1 MKKFLTILSTTA
13 LTVSLGTAAS
23 ASGITNSVIKA
34 AADNTSVNIIYN
46 GQLLT
51 YTDAVPENIN
61 DRIMLPFRAVLESM
75 GADVDY
81 DDASRLV
88 TASRKDTTI
97 KFTLEDDTIYVTK
110 DGQNSEIKL
119 DVPMIIKNDRT
130 LVPIRFISN
139 ALGMQV
145 GWDGDCQTVFVV
157 DADSYIDTL
166 TKDVPNL
173 MALTK
178 KDTASYNT
186 SLLDLLLNIEK
197 SNPSDTKTKNTSV
210 GLKLNSQTTDKILSV
225 SGTVNADL
233 SDSGN
238 SVTTVKDSVLDIIL
252 SDGKLYFKADL
263 DKQLFDNIISNN
275 LKNQLIADTISSE
288 QWFCIDVNKL
298 IDTVLKDFPENIKNI
313 YKQLF
318 SGDLAALN
326 NSSFSELINTM
337 LVFDGDAT
345 LQSARQADIMMDTY
359 KVMDKYITV
368 TDNSVE
374 INLNN
379 DFLREVLIIYGI
391 SEEMTPQILDM
402 LSLNMIVSVNYS
414 EKEADSQMAME
425 LSLNDKGHI
434 VNISLDMTQLSKNV
448 ENLTP
453 AQIPEN
459 AIDLTNLL

>member
-34 AADNTSVNIIYN
+34 AADDTSVNIIYN

-166 TKDVPNL
+166 TKDAPNL
-173 MALTK
+173 MTLTEK
-178 KDTASYNT
+178 NTASYNT
-186 SLLDLLLNIEK
+186 SLLDLLFNINAK
-197 SNPSDTKTKNTSV
+197 NPSDSETTNMSV
-210 GLKLNSQTTDKILSV
+210 GLKLNSQTADKISSL
-225 SGTVNADL
+225 SGTLNADL
-233 SDSGN
+233 SGSGI
-238 SVTTVKDSVLDIIL
+238 SVAPAKDAVLDIIL
-252 SDGKLYFKADL
+252 SDGKLYFKTDL
-263 DKQLFDNIISNN
+263 VKQIFDNTNSTNPKI
-275 LKNQLIADTISSE
+275 QLIANAISSE
-288 QWFCIDVNKL
+288 QWFCIDVNTL
-298 IDTVLKDFPENIKNI
+298 IDTAFKDFPENIKNI

-318 SGDLAALN
+318 SGDLTGLN
-326 NSSFSELINTM
+326 NSSFPELINKM
-337 LVFDGDAT
+337 LVCDGDAT
-345 LQSARQADIMMDTY
+345 LQSAIQTDVMMDTY

-374 INLNN
+374 IKLDN
-379 DFLREVLIIYGI
+379 DFLREVLTI
-391 SEEMTPQILDM
+391 SGVPEETIPQILDM
-402 LSLNMIVSVNYS
+402 LSLNMIVSENYT
-414 EKEADSQMAME
+414 ENEADSQMAME
-425 LSLNDKGHI
+425 LSVNSKGYI
-434 VNISLDMTQLSKNV
+434 FNISLDMTQLSKNV

>member
-23 ASGITNSVIKA
+23 ASGIADSVIKA
-34 AADNTSVNIIYN
+34 AADDTAVNIIYN

-75 GADVDY
+75 GAEVDY
-81 DDASRLV
+81 DDSSRLV
-88 TASRKDTTI
+88 TASRNDTTI

-119 DVPMIIKNDRT
+119 DVPMTIKNDRT
-130 LVPIRFISN
+130 LVPVRFISN

-145 GWDGDCQTVFVV
+145 GWDGNCQTVFVV

-166 TKDVPNL
+166 TKDAPNL
-173 MALTK
+173 MTLTEK
-178 KDTASYNT
+178 NTASYNT
-186 SLLDLLLNIEK
+186 SLLDLLFNINAK
-197 SNPSDTKTKNTSV
+197 NPSDSETTNMSV
-210 GLKLNSQTTDKILSV
+210 GLKLNSQTADKISSL

-233 SDSGN
+233 SGSGI
-238 SVTTVKDSVLDIIL
+238 SVAPAKDAVLDIIL
-252 SDGKLYFKADL
+252 SDGKLYFKTDL
-263 DKQLFDNIISNN
+263 VKQLFDNTNSTNPKI
-275 LKNQLIADTISSE
+275 QLIANAISSE
-288 QWFCIDVNKL
+288 QWFCIDVNTL
-298 IDTVLKDFPENIKNI
+298 IDTAFKDFPENIKNI

-318 SGDLAALN
+318 SGDLTGLN
-326 NSSFSELINTM
+326 NSSFPELINKM
-337 LVFDGDAT
+337 LVCDGDAT
-345 LQSARQADIMMDTY
+345 LQSAIQTDVMMDTY

-374 INLNN
+374 IKLDN
-379 DFLREVLIIYGI
+379 DFLREVLTI
-391 SEEMTPQILDM
+391 SGVPEETIPQILDM
-402 LSLNMIVSVNYS
+402 LSLNMIVSENYT
-414 EKEADSQMAME
+414 ENEADSQMAME
-425 LSLNDKGHI
+425 LSVNSEGYI
-434 VNISLDMTQLSKNV
+434 FNISLDMTQLSKNV